1 MKATR
6 NGSQQAVKLL
16 INAGKR
22 VPARHNLVLVTNQS
36 KIQKFRKKTKYNY
49 NVEFTKLIFV
59 IQVVS

>member
-36 KIQKFRKKTKYNY
+36 KIQNLRKKTKYNY
-49 NVEFTKLIFV
+49 NVELTMVIFV